1 MISRKAP
8 YMSVRYADANKP
20 YYLLL
25 FKFTLSLFYYIIAKQ
40 AHILYG

>member
-1 MISRKAP
+1 MISRNAP
-8 YMSVRYADANKP
+8 YMSVRYAHANKP
-20 YYLLL
+20 YL